1 MVAGDHN
8 LIPEA
13 WQFVEIVEEP
23 NEVLL
28 DAVVGEISSMN
39 EDIALHASEF
49 IEFFI
54 DTVSVGDDDDV

>member
-13 WQFVEIVEEP
+13 GQFVEIVEEP

-39 EDIALHASEF
+39 EDIALHVKEF

-54 DTVSVGDDDDV
+54 DTVGVGDDDDI